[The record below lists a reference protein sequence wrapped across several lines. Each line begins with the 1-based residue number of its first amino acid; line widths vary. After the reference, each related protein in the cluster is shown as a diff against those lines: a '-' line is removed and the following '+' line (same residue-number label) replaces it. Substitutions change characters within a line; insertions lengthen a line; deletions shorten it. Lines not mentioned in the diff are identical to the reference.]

1 MLTFIPSFLVLAAS
15 LSAPAG
21 FDEGLAAY
29 KNREYATALAELRP
43 AAEAGD
49 PRAQHM
55 LGFLYAQ
62 GRGVEK
68 DIAKTLELWRL
79 SASQGHPP
87 AQFTLGSLYRK
98 GMGVKEDKK
107 KAAELIGRAADAGYA
122 DAQYLYAIM
131 LAQGEGIGRDLAAAY
146 MWLDMAAA
154 QTGLEAGAYWAAIDS
169 FLSPAERREAERQ
182 RKRWGDKP

>member
-1 MLTFIPSFLVLAAS
+1 MFTFIPLFLALAAS
-15 LSAPAG
+15 LAAPAG

-29 KNREYATALAELRP
+29 KNRDYAAALAEFRP

-68 DIAKTLELWRL
+68 DIAKTLEWWRL
-79 SASQGHPP
+79 SAGQGHPP
-87 AQFTLGSLYRK
+87 AQFTLGSLSRT
-98 GMGVKEDKK
+98 GMGVEEDKK
-107 KAAELIGRAADAGYA
+107 KAAEWIGRAADAGYA
-122 DAQYLYAIM
+122 DAQYLYGVM
-131 LAQGEGIGRDLAAAY
+131 LAQGDGVGRDLAAAY

-154 QTGLEAGAYWAAIDS
+154 QKGLEAGAYWGAIES

-182 RKRWGDKP
+182 KKRWLDKP